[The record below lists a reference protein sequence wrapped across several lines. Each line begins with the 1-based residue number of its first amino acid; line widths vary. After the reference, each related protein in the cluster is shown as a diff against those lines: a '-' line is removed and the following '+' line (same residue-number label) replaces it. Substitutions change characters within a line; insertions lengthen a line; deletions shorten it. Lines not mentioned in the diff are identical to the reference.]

1 MHVHRWR
8 GLKVTVVVAGAMTI
22 GQTAVV
28 SATPAISWPKLVVTA
43 MAYSAPRTRV
53 ALEAPTLLPKNYFGG
68 PAQPLAL
75 VANTASVNAG
85 PHRYTVGLS
94 DCSPPLPLNSPQL
107 EAPNGSCTY
116 QMAIFGSF
124 GGESYSSGQVA
135 DRAFSTARAQD
146 LYPESGC
153 KHKALVRL
161 SRGVVATVYS
171 AGVDPTGC
179 VGMWQQR
186 GWTFIFDGGLQGR
199 QWVGL
204 SWIQT
209 SDQIIDYTARYP
221 LPSNSGVF
229 DATFAGDGLPT
240 TLTWVAGDDVYST
253 FTYHGALPAVEMAA
267 SMRAYP

>member
-8 GLKVTVVVAGAMTI
+8 GLNVAVVVGAMTLS
-22 GQTAVV
+22 QVAVA

-85 PHRYTVGLS
+85 PHSYAVGLS

-107 EAPNGSCTY
+107 EAPNGTCTY

-124 GGESYSSGQVA
+124 GGASYSSGPVA
-135 DRAFSTARAQD
+135 DHALSAAKAQD
-146 LYPESGC
+146 LYPEAGC
-153 KHKALVRL
+153 KDKALVRL

-171 AGVDPTGC
+171 AGDDPTGC
-179 VGMWQQR
+179 VAMWQQR

-221 LPSNSGVF
+221 LPSNNGVF

-240 TLTWVAGDDVYST
+240 TLTWVAADDVYST